1 MSFLE
6 IYYYKKI
13 SLSKSLIRKSLKI
26 LKSELSLKI
35 AHLQINILNGA
46 DIIALN
52 QKYLNHDYNTDI
64 ITFDYRV
71 DLANPIDGEIFISFE
86 DAQKNAEKYK
96 VSLNNELM
104 RLIIHG
110 VLHLSGFDDKSPIE
124 KRKMKKMENYFLEKL
139 KVEFEF

>member
-35 AHLQINILNGA
+35 AHLQINILNCA

-52 QKYLNHDYNTDI
+52 QKYLNHNYNTDI

-71 DLANPIDGEIFISFE
+71 ELANPIDGEIFISFE

-96 VSLNNELM
+96 VSLNNELI

>member
-35 AHLQINILNGA
+35 AHLQINILNCA

-52 QKYLNHDYNTDI
+52 QKYLNHNYNTDI

-71 DLANPIDGEIFISFE
+71 ELANPIDGEIFISFE
-86 DAQKNAEKYK
+86 EAQKNAEKYK
-96 VSLNNELM
+96 VSLNNELI

>member
-35 AHLQINILNGA
+35 AHLQINILNCA

-71 DLANPIDGEIFISFE
+71 ELANPIDGEIFISFE

-96 VSLNNELM
+96 VSLNNELI

>member
-26 LKSELSLKI
+26 LKSELSLSI
-35 AHLQINILNGA
+35 AHLQINILNDA
-46 DIIALN
+46 DIISLN

-71 DLANPIDGEIFISFE
+71 ELANPIDGEIFISFE

-110 VLHLSGFDDKSPIE
+110 VLHLSGFDDKSSIE

-139 KVEFEF
+139 KAEFEF

>member
-96 VSLNNELM
+96 VSLNNELI

>member
-35 AHLQINILNGA
+35 AHLQINILNCA

-71 DLANPIDGEIFISFE
+71 ELANPIDGEIFISFE

>member
-110 VLHLSGFDDKSPIE
+110 VLHLSSFDDKSPIE